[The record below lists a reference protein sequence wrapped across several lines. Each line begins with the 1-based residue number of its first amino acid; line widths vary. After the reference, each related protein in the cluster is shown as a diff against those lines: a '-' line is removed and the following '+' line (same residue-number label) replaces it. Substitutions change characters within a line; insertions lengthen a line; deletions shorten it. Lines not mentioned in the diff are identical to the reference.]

1 MNIGKLDR
9 LVEIKQATFIQ
20 NNYGERQR
28 TSTTIASVF
37 ARFEFEKGKAGYD
50 ADIFV
55 GTSPAKMTIRY
66 TTNIDL
72 SPNYFIRY
80 NSKDWFI
87 KSIQEI
93 GRKEGLTLFVEE
105 QTSSLATDIFSLSD
119 VTGLVLHYKF
129 NTALAATTDGIQ
141 WTDQS
146 DQSNNGTQTVD
157 AAEPTIENG
166 YLTFDGTSDFVNFA
180 STVSLNETTIFMAV
194 YIAAYTTETTLGNVG
209 NSNMFGRFSNS
220 TTFRFRR
227 GGAGGGENVDISH
240 TALPVDTLM
249 LITLQQTGD
258 TLFMRRDASQI
269 GSGSILASNTFET
282 NNYGTQNG
290 GGLFGGRL
298 YEVAIYNNSIS
309 DANRTLVEA
318 DIMDRLSIS

>member
-1 MNIGKLDR
+1 
-9 LVEIKQATFIQ
+9 
-20 NNYGERQR
+20 
-28 TSTTIASVF
+28 
-37 ARFEFEKGKAGYD
+37 
-50 ADIFV
+50 
-55 GTSPAKMTIRY
+55 
-66 TTNIDL
+66 
-72 SPNYFIRY
+72 
-80 NSKDWFI
+80 
-87 KSIQEI
+87 
-93 GRKEGLTLFVEE
+93 
-105 QTSSLATDIFSLSD
+105 
-119 VTGLVLHYKF
+119 
-129 NTALAATTDGIQ
+129 
-141 WTDQS
+141 
-146 DQSNNGTQTVD
+146 
-157 AAEPTIENG
+157 
-166 YLTFDGTSDFVNFA
+166 
-180 STVSLNETTIFMAV
+180 MAV